1 MEAGREAVELILY
14 KLYISASFEIL
25 QQADFMLVIGK
36 SSNNK
41 VLAIHCC

>member
-25 QQADFMLVIGK
+25 QRADFMLVIGK
-36 SSNNK
+36 SSNDQ
-41 VLAIHCC
+41 VLAVHCC